1 MALSVLVTIEMFNAL
16 NSLSENQ
23 SLLRMPPWVNVW
35 LLGAI
40 VLSLSLHFLILH
52 VEPLPLI
59 FQVTPLSVSQWM
71 VVLKISIPV
80 ILLDE
85 GLKYLSRNFLEVNA
99 ETMGRLSDCFS
110 EFMFEYD
117 TPRMV
122 LVRHKKVG
130 IVYRLIQLG
139 VLAYI
144 IGWVFMYEKGYQS
157 VDSVVSTVSVKM
169 KGIAYTNEK
178 NNSRIWDVADYVFP
192 PQGVGSFVVM
202 TNYIETAGQKQGNC
216 TKISY
221 IDFPPSGILTG
232 KCVEY
237 KGTLKTCEIFG
248 WCPLENDNHI
258 PDPPLLMAA
267 ENFTMF
273 IKNAITFPRY
283 GVSRSNVVPFNESC
297 IFHKDTDPLCPIF
310 RLGDLVT
317 MAGFDF
323 RKIAVKG
330 GMIVI
335 GIIWDC
341 DLDWSASHCNPTF
354 NIHGLYGEDSLS
366 TPGYNFRFAKYF
378 MEDRTEKRTLMK
390 VFGIRFDIIVHGM
403 RRNVYKSLKFK
414 STEDEGEE

>member
-1 MALSVLVTIEMFNAL
+1 
-16 NSLSENQ
+16 
-23 SLLRMPPWVNVW
+23 
-35 LLGAI
+35 
-40 VLSLSLHFLILH
+40 
-52 VEPLPLI
+52 
-59 FQVTPLSVSQWM
+59 
-71 VVLKISIPV
+71 
-80 ILLDE
+80 
-85 GLKYLSRNFLEVNA
+85 
-99 ETMGRLSDCFS
+99 MGRLSDCFS

-157 VDSVVSTVSVKM
+157 EDSVVSTVSVKM
-169 KGIAYTNEK
+169 QGIAYTNEK

-192 PQGVGSFVVM
+192 HQGVGSFVVM

-216 TKISY
+216 TKDGVCKS
-221 IDFPPSGILTG
+221 DSDCEKGKSMEGENGILTG

-248 WCPLENDNHI
+248 WCPVENNHI

-283 GVSRSNVVPFNESC
+283 GVSRSNVMQFNKSC
-297 IFHKDTDPLCPIF
+297 IYHKDTDPLCPIF

-323 RKIAVKG
+323 RKIAVK
-330 GMIVI
+330 VRATNNY
-335 GIIWDC
+335 
-341 DLDWSASHCNPTF
+341 SAVCPVVFKFSH
-354 NIHGLYGEDSLS
+354 
-366 TPGYNFRFAKYF
+366 
-378 MEDRTEKRTLMK
+378 
-390 VFGIRFDIIVHGM
+390 
-403 RRNVYKSLKFK
+403 
-414 STEDEGEE
+414 

>member
-1 MALSVLVTIEMFNAL
+1 
-16 NSLSENQ
+16 
-23 SLLRMPPWVNVW
+23 
-35 LLGAI
+35 
-40 VLSLSLHFLILH
+40 
-52 VEPLPLI
+52 
-59 FQVTPLSVSQWM
+59 
-71 VVLKISIPV
+71 
-80 ILLDE
+80 
-85 GLKYLSRNFLEVNA
+85 
-99 ETMGRLSDCFS
+99 MGRLSDCFS

-216 TKISY
+216 TKDGVCKS
-221 IDFPPSGILTG
+221 DSDCEKGKSMGGENGILTG

-283 GVSRSNVVPFNESC
+283 GISRSNVVPFNESC

-354 NIHGLYGEDSLS
+354 NIHGLYGVDSLS

-403 RRNVYKSLKFK
+403 AGKFDIIPTMTTIGSGVGIFGVATVLCDLLLLHFMQRRNVYKSLKFK
-414 STEDEGEE
+414 STEDEGEAQMITVGGSEKATRE